1 MFVCMRDGTK
11 CQSHCNKSFHTKK
24 WNFSPSLFI
33 IFSIPLSITQMHIHS
48 LSFSLSLLPT
58 LSIYHLSVCVHKCVR
73 YYCIQQ
79 SLLKSYPMQ
88 FRMCVFWHELFCW
101 SYVCVNMFQR
111 YMKFE
116 ICIELKPEMHFELY
130 FRMNFFFYLMC
141 CIMKI
146 TFKFKL
152 VLLNSVSISVFIFF
166 PFFIFSFVLLYNSFS
181 FFFLV
186 KW

>member
-1 MFVCMRDGTK
+1 MERNVILIATNRFTP
-11 CQSHCNKSFHTKK
+11 KK

-33 IFSIPLSITQMHIHS
+33 IFFVLLSITQMHIHALS
-48 LSFSLSLLPT
+48 LSFSLTNSLS
-58 LSIYHLSVCVHKCVR
+58 LSKYEPICVR

-79 SLLKSYPMQ
+79 SLLKSCPMQ
-88 FRMCVFWHELFCW
+88 FRMSVFWHEIFCW

-116 ICIELKPEMHFELY
+116 ISIELKPEMHFELY

-152 VLLNSVSISVFIFF
+152 VSLNSVSISVFFF
-166 PFFIFSFVLLYNSFS
+166 FSFFIFSFVLLYNSFS